1 MMREIGVG
9 RHLLPF
15 TTQTMACSLCKQEG
29 HNKRSCKQQA
39 TQVSPPRGNVADVK
53 NKTVVETTMPKKRYS
68 VPLAAAPSAAAAP
81 LEPWKHILDL
91 KGYIDQDSMVI
102 TANDIKSANKT
113 WKGAAMQFEPRLLTY
128 QTTQQQRP
136 DIFKQ
141 LSLFILPTQN
151 GTYLLTKQ
159 NIYQALVYD
168 NAPSPVV
175 VPRDKRSLVLTIGNS
190 ETSLLDNMRYAGILE
205 RPELLGEPITHGPL
219 LNGRHRCNMD
229 MTLGGVP
236 ITIRGVQY
244 EVDSCYES
252 ENNIL
257 LLEGKSSTGPIDSFN
272 IRQLYFPY
280 REIQK
285 YNQNKKRIICGFIHQ
300 LKNIIHVWTYQ
311 FTEEME
317 MLSIQEVGHYTY
329 QLGE

>member
-1 MMREIGVG
+1 
-9 RHLLPF
+9 
-15 TTQTMACSLCKQEG
+15 MACSVCKQEG
-29 HNKRSCKQQA
+29 HNKRSCKQA
-39 TQVSPPRGNVADVK
+39 LTCGDVK
-53 NKTVVETTMPKKRYS
+53 GKTVIQANMTKKTTASTASTASPAS
-68 VPLAAAPSAAAAP
+68 LATASLATASPVLASLASLAPAPASA

-91 KGYIDQDSMVI
+91 KGYTDQDSMVV
-102 TANDIKSANKT
+102 TADDIKSANKT

-128 QTTQQQRP
+128 QTTQHQRP
-136 DIFKQ
+136 DIFKH

-159 NIYQALVYD
+159 NIYQDLVYD
-168 NAPSPVV
+168 DAPSPVV

-219 LNGRHRCNMD
+219 LNGRHRCTMD
-229 MTLGGVP
+229 MTMGGVA

-252 ENNIL
+252 ENSIL